1 MSTCIEKI
9 VHDTPACGKHA
20 LQVFQAED
28 GTYNGYCFSCG
39 TFVPNPYSD
48 PNYKPAAPK
57 KKSDEEIDEE
67 ASEIYSLPD
76 ASDLPNRK
84 LKARYLNYFGYKL
97 GVSRAD
103 GVTPAVMYR
112 PYYNDKEEL
121 VAYKGKLLEAEGKKP
136 TWWVTK
142 GEDVMPF
149 GWHQAVSSGAKNL
162 IITEGEEDAVALLQA
177 IKDGNIGTAY
187 EKFDPAIVS
196 IPHGAGSA
204 AKYLAKIQDHINR
217 HFKGIILVFDQDE
230 PGRNGALAVIKQVF
244 SEAKVA
250 HLPAKDANACLIE
263 GREKALVK
271 AVQFNAAAPKRSTLV
286 WGRDLHEQAK
296 IPAKYGVSWPWEGLT
311 KLTRGIRT
319 GEVHYI
325 GAGQKMGKSEIVD
338 AIGEHLMEEHGW
350 KILVAKPE
358 QSNLITYK
366 KMAGKTVGKV
376 FTDPDIEF
384 DFEAYDRAGELLG
397 DKLCMI
403 NLYQHLGWK
412 SLKEDIKAAVAEGV
426 KAVFID
432 PITNLTNGMDS
443 ASANTHLQ
451 EVAQELSSMALDL
464 DIVIFIMCHL
474 RNPDSGPEH
483 TLGGKVLT
491 SQFAGSR
498 AMGRSA
504 NYIWGIE
511 GNKDESL
518 PEEQRNLRDIV
529 LCDDREFGEVGRS
542 RLYWQRVNGLFTE
555 VK

>member
-1 MSTCIEKI
+1 MGICVEKI
-9 VHDTPACGKHA
+9 RHDIPTCGHNA
-20 LQVFQAED
+20 LQVFQED
-28 GTYNGYCFSCG
+28 DGSYNGWCFACG

-48 PNYKPAAPK
+48 PNYKPAVAK
-57 KKSDEEIDEE
+57 RKTDEEIDEE
-67 ASEIYSLPD
+67 ASEVYSLPD
-76 ASDLPNRK
+76 AVNLPARK
-84 LKARYLNYFGYKL
+84 LKATYLNHYGVKL

-103 GVTPAVMYR
+103 GVTPAILYR
-112 PYYNDKEEL
+112 PYYNSDNEL
-121 VAYKGKLLEAEGKKP
+121 VAYKAKVMETKQ
-136 TWWVTK
+136 TWWISK
-142 GEDVMPF
+142 GDEVMPF
-149 GWHQAVSSGAKNL
+149 GWQQAINSGAKNL
-162 IITEGEEDAVALLQA
+162 IITEGEEDAIALFQA
-177 IKDGNIGTAY
+177 IKESNIGTAY
-187 EKFDPAIVS
+187 EKFDPAVVS
-196 IPHGAGSA
+196 IPHGAGCA
-204 AKYLAKIQDHINR
+204 AKYLAKISDHINR
-217 HFKGIILVFDQDE
+217 NFKGIVLVFDQDE
-230 PGRNGALAVIKQVF
+230 PGRKGAEAVCKTVF

-250 HLPAKDANACLIE
+250 SLPAKDANACLIE

-271 AVQFNAAAPKRSTLV
+271 AVQFQASVPKRSTLV
-286 WGRDLHEQAK
+286 WGRDLHEKARV
-296 IPAKYGVSWPWEGLT
+296 PAQYGVSWPWEGLT
-311 KLTRGIRT
+311 KITRGIRT

-358 QSNLITYK
+358 QNNLITYK
-366 KMAGKTVGKV
+366 KLAGKVVGKV
-376 FTDPDIEF
+376 FTDPNIQ
-384 DFEAYDRAGELLG
+384 FEDDAYDKAGELLG
-397 DKLCMI
+397 NQLCMI
-403 NLYQHLGWK
+403 NLYQHLGWA

-474 RNPDSGPEH
+474 RNPDGGPEH

-529 LCDDREFGEVGRS
+529 LIDDREFGEVGRC
-542 RLYWQRVNGLFTE
+542 RLYWQRINGLFTE